1 MGARLVAVAAA
12 VAALVGAGAADAR
25 TLPAEPLIASEWWLS
40 HVGADQVDPPGPGV
54 PVTIVD
60 SGVDA
65 TNPDFAGR
73 PDTTMLN
80 AQTTLGGEEEHGTAV
95 ASVIAAPANG
105 LGLLGIYP
113 DATLRSYDASPSPRG
128 IFTASAVDGIESA
141 AASCPGVIN
150 LSFGGRVRD
159 PRIERAV
166 LDAVHNGCLVVAAS
180 GNERRFGS
188 PPVYPAALP
197 HVLTIGA
204 TDQSDAVARFST
216 ASPGLDLVA
225 PGVGIPVAVPSTD
238 VQSGYDTLDGTSF
251 AAPIVAGAAAWI
263 WTLRPDLDASQLFDL
278 LRASARDLGPPGWD
292 PDTGY
297 GMLNIPN
304 ALTMAPPPH
313 DPSEPNDD
321 VGQVQPGLLFTNG
334 EPALT
339 DPTHVTA
346 SVEARVDKA
355 DDPHDVYRV
364 WVPAH
369 RRLVAQ
375 ATTTGGTV
383 AIHFWR
389 GTTHSVNETRT
400 ARTRDL
406 LGPRPTAGAHG
417 FSAYV
422 DVTSVGPEAT
432 IHYTLTVTAGSP

>member
-12 VAALVGAGAADAR
+12 VAALLGAGAAAAR
-25 TLPAEPLIASEWWLS
+25 TLPAEPLIGSEWWLS

-60 SGVDA
+60 SGIDV

-73 PDTTMLN
+73 PNTTMLN
-80 AQTTLGGEEEHGTAV
+80 TQTTVGGEEEHGTAV

-105 LGLLGIYP
+105 VGLLGIYP
-113 DATLRSYDASPSPRG
+113 DAVLRSYDASASPRG
-128 IFTASAVDGIESA
+128 IFTAPAVDGIERA
-141 AASCPGVIN
+141 AATCPGVIN

-166 LDAVHNGCLVVAAS
+166 LDAVHNGCLVVAAA
-180 GNERRFGS
+180 GNERKFDS

-197 HVLTIGA
+197 HVLTVGA
-204 TDQSDAVARFST
+204 TDESDSVAKFST
-216 ASPGLDLVA
+216 ASQSLDLAA
-225 PGVGIPVAVPSTD
+225 PGVDIPVAVPSTD
-238 VQSGYDTLDGTSF
+238 IPSGYDTLDGTSF
-251 AAPIVAGAAAWI
+251 ASPIVAGAAAWI

-278 LRASARDLGPPGWD
+278 LRLSARDVGPPGWD

-297 GMLNIPN
+297 GILNIPN
-304 ALTMAPPPH
+304 ALTMAAPPR

-321 VGQVQPGLLFTNG
+321 VGQVQPGMLFATG

-339 DPTHVTA
+339 DETHVTA
-346 SVEARVDKA
+346 TVDASVDLAN
-355 DDPHDVYRV
+355 DPHDVYRV

-369 RRLVAQ
+369 RHLVAQ
-375 ATTTGGTV
+375 ATTTGGSV
-383 AIHFWR
+383 VIHFWR
-389 GTTHSVNETRT
+389 GVTHSINETRT
-400 ARTRDL
+400 SRKHDL

-417 FSAYV
+417 FAAYV
-422 DVTSVGPEAT
+422 DVTPTGPEAT
-432 IHYTLTVTAGSP
+432 IHYTLTVTAATP